1 MHLSLTL
8 FVTSVSKPAPPPQP
22 AHLSCSDSNDWSGK
36 RPPIHG
42 LLAGC
47 GDEQCLNFQRD
58 IQRDTSNLGVT
69 AISWVEARGAARA
82 PAVLR
87 TAQCEQCLGV
97 TCVSCP
103 QPSTV
108 LLEGGAC
115 VSWSRGHGCGLCRF
129 PLPCVGAVRAALAL
143 CSLNCA
149 AFPARDISA
158 GLRGPIPCTPL
169 GSRWFLYVGLVS
181 STCIKMKYVAPLRS
195 KLRKR
200 GAWPPHG
207 EEEFVGGRTP
217 LGLLLVSDC
226 PCRSSLLLPKEP
238 APRLSSSVGTGW
250 LWGWCR
256 HRGRRA
262 CPQ

>member
-1 MHLSLTL
+1 MC
-8 FVTSVSKPAPPPQP
+8 VPA
-22 AHLSCSDSNDWSGK
+22 
-36 RPPIHG
+36 
-42 LLAGC
+42 
-47 GDEQCLNFQRD
+47 
-58 IQRDTSNLGVT
+58 V
-69 AISWVEARGAARA
+69 SWVEARGAARA

-103 QPSTV
+103 RPSTV

-181 STCIKMKYVAPLRS
+181 STFIKMKYVAPLRS

-217 LGLLLVSDC
+217 LRLLLVSDC
-226 PCRSSLLLPKEP
+226 PRRSSLLLPKG
-238 APRLSSSVGTGW
+238 LSSSVQRGGSGAGAGTGGGERVPSSPRVADRVAEHCSSFPS
-250 LWGWCR
+250 LAECDGQVAVLM
-256 HRGRRA
+256 HA
-262 CPQ
+262 PLLF